1 MSGVEAARVM
11 GECSKRTEH
20 RLQEKN
26 AYALTMDDSVTDE
39 DVFLQEAEG
48 GKGALQSPRQTEQ
61 VQMHCASE
69 TELVMAL
76 TVPDS

>member
-1 MSGVEAARVM
+1 MT

-26 AYALTMDDSVTDE
+26 AHALTMDDSVTDE

-48 GKGALQSPRQTEQ
+48 DKGALQSPGQTEH

-76 TVPDS
+76 TVPGS

>member
-1 MSGVEAARVM
+1 MSGVEDARVT
-11 GECSKRTEH
+11 GECSKSTEH
-20 RLQEKN
+20 RLQKKN
-26 AYALTMDDSVTDE
+26 AHALTMDDSVTDE
-39 DVFLQEAEG
+39 DVLQEAEE
-48 GKGALQSPRQTEQ
+48 GKGALQSPGQTEH